1 MDFDV
6 IVVGSG
12 QAGVPLAERLARA
25 GKRVLIAERGEL
37 GGTCTNSGCTPTKTM
52 IASARAAH
60 VARTAERL
68 GVRVGPVEVDLGAV
82 VDRKDGIVQRWR
94 EGVQKRLTSAG
105 ERLTLVRGAAR
116 FVAERRIQIGAET
129 HEAKIVILNV
139 GARPATPPLD
149 GLDRVPWMTYE
160 TVMKLR
166 EVPSHLLVLGGSYV
180 GCEFGQ
186 MFRRFGAQVTVIE
199 MGPHLLERDDP
210 EISSALE
217 AEFRDEGISL
227 ELDAKAEEIS
237 GSTGDLVLRLR
248 GGKELH
254 CSHLLVATGTR
265 PNTDELGCEAGGVE
279 IDEKGFVVADDE
291 YRTSAPGTYAVG
303 DVIDQPHFTHVA
315 WDDHRLLFDILLDR
329 SHRGR
334 KDRHIPYTMFT
345 DPQVAGVGLT
355 EREARER
362 GVAYEVAMMP
372 FGQIARAIEVDETD
386 GILKVL
392 VDPKTERVLGAAI
405 VGPEAGELIHEF
417 VVLMQAG
424 ASARAIVDAE
434 AVHPTFAEG
443 VQSVL
448 MKLSRFSL

>member
-180 GCEFGQ
+180 G
-186 MFRRFGAQVTVIE
+186 
-199 MGPHLLERDDP
+199 
-210 EISSALE
+210 
-217 AEFRDEGISL
+217 
-227 ELDAKAEEIS
+227 
-237 GSTGDLVLRLR
+237 
-248 GGKELH
+248 
-254 CSHLLVATGTR
+254 
-265 PNTDELGCEAGGVE
+265 
-279 IDEKGFVVADDE
+279 
-291 YRTSAPGTYAVG
+291 
-303 DVIDQPHFTHVA
+303 
-315 WDDHRLLFDILLDR
+315 
-329 SHRGR
+329 
-334 KDRHIPYTMFT
+334 
-345 DPQVAGVGLT
+345 
-355 EREARER
+355 
-362 GVAYEVAMMP
+362 
-372 FGQIARAIEVDETD
+372 
-386 GILKVL
+386 
-392 VDPKTERVLGAAI
+392 
-405 VGPEAGELIHEF
+405 
-417 VVLMQAG
+417 
-424 ASARAIVDAE
+424 
-434 AVHPTFAEG
+434 
-443 VQSVL
+443 
-448 MKLSRFSL
+448 